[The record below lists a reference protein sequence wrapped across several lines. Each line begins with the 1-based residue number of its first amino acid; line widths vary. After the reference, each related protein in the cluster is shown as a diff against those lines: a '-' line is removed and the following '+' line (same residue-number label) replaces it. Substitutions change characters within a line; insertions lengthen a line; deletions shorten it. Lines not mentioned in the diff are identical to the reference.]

1 MDVARGR
8 IVKLPHGLVAMRI
21 SALTPSTIAR
31 ASTKR
36 KGEGAH
42 GGRIALCGGS
52 ARCSCTDA
60 WQESYQTR
68 ASIRRHTRRTIHGDV
83 PPVVPGNPHLLPSVT
98 LPLYDCTRDPPLSA
112 SADALWEVSRCL
124 GACVYANGPQAPT
137 EASMRSPGRDRA
149 PKKTRAIFT
158 VLCVPLWHWRG
169 QHACSCLPACSGM
182 LESRTPSR
190 RSRAMAW
197 GGTTRVPV
205 PSRALPVSSR

>member
-1 MDVARGR
+1 MGMGQSAMGGHDTGGAMDVARGL

-21 SALTPSTIAR
+21 SARAPSTIAR

-60 WQESYQTR
+60 WQESCQTR

-98 LPLYDCTRDPPLSA
+98 LPLYDCTLDPPLSA

-149 PKKTRAIFT
+149 PKDACHFHRPRRPSLALEGATR
-158 VLCVPLWHWRG
+158 
-169 QHACSCLPACSGM
+169 M
-182 LESRTPSR
+182 L
-190 RSRAMAW
+190 
-197 GGTTRVPV
+197 V
-205 PSRALPVSSR
+205 PSSVLW